1 MFFIERERD
10 MIRLGTKVVRFLDKD
25 NNELKVKGAII
36 INNDIV
42 DIDNGKIIIFKERVV
57 SISDEGVTV

>member
-1 MFFIERERD
+1 